1 MYCNL
6 YQNNAPL
13 NPLLSFVISTWP
25 LRLGLAPRRLPSGS
39 EPKSEA
45 RNRDPTRRLR
55 VLPAHPHAHSIPSH
69 LWPTRVQQ
77 GYYNTHRVTSLT
89 SMADGLL
96 SSATLRP
103 HCEHTLFAG
112 RRTRMASSTPHSVGK
127 RCPLCVCSCAY
138 PADSASPLRALSHTP
153 VDLSPRK
160 IHSHSHSTCSR
171 YRVGVAH
178 SAP

>member
-1 MYCNL
+1 
-6 YQNNAPL
+6 
-13 NPLLSFVISTWP
+13 LSFDISTWP
-25 LRLGLAPRRLPSGS
+25 LRLGGFRAGLNRRAKRETERPYTSPSRFAC
-39 EPKSEA
+39 PV
-45 RNRDPTRRLR
+45 P
-55 VLPAHPHAHSIPSH
+55 HPHAHSIPSH

-127 RCPLCVCSCAY
+127 RCPLCMCSCAY